1 MLEQRSNEWFDIRL
15 GRFTASEIHKL
26 MGVKGLG
33 ETGKTYAIEKAIEVI
48 SGGNED
54 EIISQDLKRG
64 IELESLAFNKFKEI
78 KFYEF
83 LNVENTYFFEFGEH
97 SGASPDGLVSDN
109 STLEIKCPRD
119 LKFFKIVADGKIDDN
134 YIWQMQHQMLSANK
148 EQAYFFNYILN
159 KGKEY
164 WHEIIVPRDERKI
177 DLIKKRLEEAIEIK
191 LNYIEK
197 ITANK
202 QW

>member
-48 SGGNED
+48 SGKNEG

-83 LNVENTYFFEFGEH
+83 LNVENTSFFEYGKH

-109 STLEIKCPRD
+109 SSLEIKCPRY

-134 YIWQMQHQMLSANK
+134 YIWQMQHQMLCAEK
-148 EQAYFFNYILN
+148 EQTYFFNYILN

-164 WHEIIVPRDERKI
+164 WHEIIVKRDENKI
-177 DLIKKRLEEAIEIK
+177 DLIKKRLSEAIEIK

-197 ITANK
+197 ITSNK

>member
-83 LNVENTYFFEFGEH
+83 LNVENTSFFEFGEH
-97 SGASPDGLVSDN
+97 SGASPDGLVSNN

-148 EQAYFFNYILN
+148 ERAYFFNYILN

-177 DLIKKRLEEAIEIK
+177 DLIKERLSEAIEIK

>member
-48 SGGNED
+48 SGRNED

-83 LNVENTYFFEFGEH
+83 LNVENTSFFECGKH

-109 STLEIKCPRD
+109 SSLEIKCPRD

-134 YIWQMQHQMLSANK
+134 YIWQMQHQMLCAEK
-148 EQAYFFNYILN
+148 EQTYFFNYILN

-164 WHEIIVPRDERKI
+164 WHEIIVKRDENKI
-177 DLIKKRLEEAIEIK
+177 DLIKKRLSEAIEIK

-197 ITANK
+197 ITSNK

>member
-26 MGVKGLG
+26 MGVQGLG

-48 SGGNED
+48 SGKNED

-83 LNVENTYFFEFGEH
+83 LNVENTSFFEFGEH
-97 SGASPDGLVSDN
+97 SGASPDGLVSNN

-119 LKFFKIVADGKIDDN
+119 LKFFKIVADGKIDN
-134 YIWQMQHQMLSANK
+134 TYIWQMQHQMLCAEK
-148 EQAYFFNYILN
+148 EQTYFFNYILN

-164 WHEIIVPRDERKI
+164 WHEIIVPRDENKI

>member
-83 LNVENTYFFEFGEH
+83 LNVENTSFFEFGEH

-148 EQAYFFNYILN
+148 EHSYFFNYILN

-177 DLIKKRLEEAIEIK
+177 DLIKERLSEAIEIK

>member
-15 GRFTASEIHKL
+15 GRFTASEIYKL

-48 SGGNED
+48 SGRNED

-83 LNVENTYFFEFGEH
+83 LNVENTSFFEFGEH
-97 SGASPDGLVSDN
+97 SGASPDGLVSNN

-134 YIWQMQHQMLSANK
+134 YIWQMQHQMLCAEK
-148 EQAYFFNYILN
+148 EQTYFFNYILN

-164 WHEIIVPRDERKI
+164 WHEIVIPRDENKI
-177 DLIKKRLEEAIEIK
+177 DLIKERLSEAIEIK